1 MASTILLIIF
11 SIVAIGGIYYAF
23 KYRTQDQMRKKN

>member
-11 SIVAIGGIYYAF
+11 SVAAIGGLYYAF
-23 KYRTQDQMRKKN
+23 KYRNQDQVKKN